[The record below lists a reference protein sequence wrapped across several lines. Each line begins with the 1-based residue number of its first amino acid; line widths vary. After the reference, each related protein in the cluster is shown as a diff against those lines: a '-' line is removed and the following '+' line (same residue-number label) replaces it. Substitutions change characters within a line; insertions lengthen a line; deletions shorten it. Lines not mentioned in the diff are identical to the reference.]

1 MSEQVKKI
9 FIDADACPVKEEV
22 YRVAI
27 REKIEVLVV
36 CNGGI
41 RPHQHPLIRL
51 KIVSEGLD
59 EADNWIVDQVG
70 GKDLVITDDI
80 PLAARCV
87 NNGAIVIKSNGA
99 KVDTDNIGYILA
111 NRNLMTEIRSSNPF
125 FQGSGKVYSAQDRS
139 KFLNALDKEIKRDR

>member
-1 MSEQVKKI
+1 MSGQINKI

-41 RPHQHPLIRL
+41 RPHQHPLIKL
-51 KIVSEGLD
+51 QIVNEGLD
-59 EADNWIVDQVG
+59 EADNWIVEQVG

-87 NNGAIVIKSNGA
+87 NNGAIVIKSNGGR
-99 KVDTDNIGYILA
+99 VDTENIGSILA

-125 FQGSGKVYSAQDRS
+125 FQGSGKGFSAQDRS
-139 KFLNALDKEIKRDR
+139 KFLNALDKEITRGR

>member
-1 MSEQVKKI
+1 MSEQINKI

-41 RPHQHPLIRL
+41 RPHQHPLIKL
-51 KIVSEGLD
+51 KIVNEGLD
-59 EADNWIVDQVG
+59 EADNWIVEQVG

-87 NNGAIVIKSNGA
+87 NNGAIVIKSNGGR
-99 KVDTDNIGYILA
+99 VDTDNIGSILA

-125 FQGSGKVYSAQDRS
+125 FQGSGKGFSTKDRS
-139 KFLNALDKEIKRDR
+139 KFLNALDREITRGR

>member
-1 MSEQVKKI
+1 MSEQINKI
-9 FIDADACPVKEEV
+9 FIDPDACPVKEEV

-41 RPHQHPLIRL
+41 RPHQHPLIKL
-51 KIVSEGLD
+51 QIVNEGLD
-59 EADNWIVDQVG
+59 EADNWIVEQVG

-80 PLAARCV
+80 PLAARCI
-87 NNGAIVIKSNGA
+87 NNGAIVIKSNGGR
-99 KVDTDNIGYILA
+99 VDTDNIGSILA

-125 FQGSGKVYSAQDRS
+125 FQGSGKGFSAQDRS
-139 KFLNALDKEIKRDR
+139 KFLNALDREITRGR

>member
-1 MSEQVKKI
+1 MPEQIKKI

-27 REKIEVLVV
+27 RNNIEVLVV

-41 RPHQHPLIRL
+41 RPHQHPLIKL

-59 EADNWIVDQVG
+59 EADKWIAGKVG
-70 GKDLVITDDI
+70 RKDLVITDDI
-80 PLAARCV
+80 PLAAICI

-99 KVDTDNIGYILA
+99 RVDLNNIGYILA
-111 NRNLMTEIRSSNPF
+111 NRNLMAEIRSSDPF
-125 FQGSGKVYSAQDRS
+125 FQGSGKVYSVQDRS
-139 KFLNALDKEIKRDR
+139 KFLNSLDKEITRNS